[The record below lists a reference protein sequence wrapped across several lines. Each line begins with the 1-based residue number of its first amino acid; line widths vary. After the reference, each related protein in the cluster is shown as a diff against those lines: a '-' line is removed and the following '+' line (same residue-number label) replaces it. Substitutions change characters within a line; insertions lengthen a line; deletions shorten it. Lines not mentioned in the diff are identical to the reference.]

1 MAELKNYSKDG
12 EITVFADAKL
22 YSKEAIFKCLYWYG
36 DKFHTNVSFHNQD
49 TYKITLIPI
58 STSQISTN
66 EMELYLAKLERDLVD
81 FSVRQLVNQETQAIR
96 ELLIAKAFANGEF
109 DEIPVGELTDPV
121 GFNVKDL

>member
-12 EITVFADAKL
+12 EIVVFADTKL
-22 YSKEAIFKCLYWYG
+22 YNKDTIFKCLYWHG
-36 DKFHTNVSFHNQD
+36 DRFHTNLSFVNQD
-49 TYKITLIPI
+49 TYKITLTPI

-96 ELLIAKAFANGEF
+96 ELLIAKAFANGDF
-109 DEIPVGELTDPV
+109 DEIPIGELTDPV

>member
-12 EITVFADAKL
+12 EIVVFADTKL
-22 YSKEAIFKCLYWYG
+22 YNKDTIFKCLYWYG
-36 DKFHTNVSFHNQD
+36 DRFHTNVSFLNQD
-49 TYKITLIPI
+49 TYKITLTPI

-96 ELLIAKAFANGEF
+96 ELLIAKAFANGDF
-109 DEIPVGELTDPV
+109 DEIPIGELTDPV
-121 GFNVKDL
+121 GFNVKHL